1 MTSLFSIGLFCFT
14 NSAFQIFSFH
24 ILKMLIANN
33 MKIED
38 NIDKIQT
45 DIKTQKEVAFSLL
58 RINDTLFNKLKNVET
73 QLKEVKEAICDM
85 NDKFEQLIKVD
96 VEAEFN
102 EISSKIFN
110 TDDTFILNNLSSPKS
125 VTSEKSDIVI
135 L

>member
-1 MTSLFSIGLFCFT
+1 
-14 NSAFQIFSFH
+14 
-24 ILKMLIANN
+24 MLIANN
-33 MKIED
+33 KKIEY
-38 NIDKIQT
+38 NIHEIQT
-45 DIKTQKEVAFSLL
+45 DIKTQKEVTFSLL
-58 RINDTLFNKLKNVET
+58 RINDTLFNKLKTVEAS
-73 QLKEVKEAICDM
+73 LKEMKEAICDM

>member
-14 NSAFQIFSFH
+14 NTAFQMFSFH
-24 ILKMLIANN
+24 ILKMINTTN

-38 NIDKIQT
+38 NIDEIQS
-45 DIKTQKEVAFSLL
+45 DIKTQKEVIFSLL
-58 RINDTLFNKLKNVET
+58 RINDTLFNKLKSVEI
-73 QLKEVKEAICDM
+73 QLKEVKEALCNM

-102 EISSKIFN
+102 EISSQIFN
-110 TDDTFILNNLSSPKS
+110 TDDIKNLSPKS
-125 VTSEKSDIVI
+125 VTSEKSDMVF